1 MLLAVLLAVLRCA
14 TGRDS
19 GRSTG
24 RATLCYWPCYWLLT
38 CTTDFPTYCLLT
50 HQALILGL
58 YRGVLAGAQK
68 LAAGEE
74 LC

>member
-1 MLLAVLLAVLRCA
+1 MLLAVLLAVLLA
-14 TGRDS
+14 MLL
-19 GRSTG
+19 
-24 RATLCYWPCYWLLT
+24 AVLLAVLLT
-38 CTTDFPTYCLLT
+38 CTTDFPTYYLLT

-58 YRGVLAGAQK
+58 YRGVLAGAEK